1 MGSCSEQKDGLFRY
15 LVRHI
20 TLRKC
25 TMLSEPKLYPAHVC
39 KACGQEMLRSE
50 MDAPMLLS
58 GVVECPACGSS
69 GALNIEIR
77 SLEDRKPPVRSN
89 GKL

>member
-1 MGSCSEQKDGLFRY
+1 MAAGSRSFRPPSFHPGGY
-15 LVRHI
+15 A
-20 TLRKC
+20 TL
-25 TMLSEPKLYPAHVC
+25 TEPKLYPAHVC
-39 KACGQEMLRSE
+39 KACGQEVLRSE
-50 MDAPMLLS
+50 MEAPTLLS

-77 SLEDRKPPVRSN
+77 SIEDRKPPMHST